1 MTLRLRPY
9 LVLLLALVVPLSGC
23 LFRSRKAKVLMS
35 TAQLQSAT
43 VEDLVGKID
52 QQAAKMQTLNATV
65 DLAGSTGGSKK
76 GKITDYQEIKGY
88 ILVRKPDTLRMIG
101 LFPIVRNRAFD
112 MVSNGETFK
121 LWIPPTNKFYVGR
134 NDVINPKATKPLEN
148 LRPQHILDALLL
160 RQIDPQN
167 EIAVLEQGNE
177 TVLDPKT
184 HKDVLQPDYVIDV
197 IRKVGRSWYLSRK
210 IYFSRTDLLPHRQVV
225 YDKNG
230 NVATD
235 ASYEDFKD
243 YSGVQFPTIIHIF
256 RPQEEYAVT
265 LTIEK
270 MMMNQP
276 LTEEQFAL
284 TQPAGATVVRLDNA
298 TNGNAP
304 TSGPGH

>member
-1 MTLRLRPY
+1 MTLRLR
-9 LVLLLALVVPLSGC
+9 LQLALLLAVVVPLSGC
-23 LFRSRKAKVLMS
+23 LFRSRKPTLLMS
-35 TAQLQSAT
+35 TAQLQNASF
-43 VEDLVGKID
+43 EQLVSKID
-52 QQAAKMQTLNATV
+52 QDAAKMQTLNATV

-88 ILVRKPDTLRMIG
+88 ILLRKPDTLRMIG

-121 LWIPPTNKFYVGR
+121 LWVPPKNKFYVGR
-134 NDVINPKATKPLEN
+134 NDVINPNSKQPLEN

-160 RQIDPQN
+160 RQIDPKN

-197 IRKVGRSWYLSRK
+197 IRKSDKGWFLSRK
-210 IYFSRTDLLPHRQVV
+210 IYFNRIDLQPHRQVV

-243 YSGVQFPTIIHIF
+243 YSGVQFPAIIHIF

-270 MMMNQP
+270 MTMNQP

-284 TQPAGATVVRLDNA
+284 NQPPGAQVVRLDN
-298 TNGNAP
+298 TNGTAANNQ
-304 TSGPGH
+304 PGH